1 MEIIKPGTNFDFLG
15 KRRTAITVSV
25 AVIALVL
32 ALLPFRINFGVDF
45 AGGTEIEV
53 KFSESVAAKDVREKI
68 EAAGFH
74 DASVQQIGD
83 VTENSF
89 LVRVS
94 RVSILSDEQAAT
106 FRQTLEEKL
115 AQYGVGSIELDEHV
129 GDRVDVTTER
139 AVPLDVLRGAAQ
151 VAGVELVHGE
161 ESVRDLTRAGQPA
174 YQILTQSL
182 SSKVSESLTAAFGEE
197 NVDVRRVEYV
207 GPQVGQQLR
216 NRGIMAVLLSMVAIL
231 LYIGFRFDLRFAP
244 GAVVALAHDVAV
256 VLGYWV
262 VTGREFNLTSIAVL
276 LTALGYSVNDTI
288 VVFDRV
294 REVLAR
300 KNGKSLLE
308 NINIAT
314 NEALGRTIITSL
326 VTGLSLVG
334 LMIFTSGSLF
344 DFAAAMLVGIIA
356 GTYSSVFVAGP
367 VAIGVEHW
375 MEKREAQKKAIAA
388 ATAGKPAP
396 KRAAHAD

>member
-1 MEIIKPGTNFDFLG
+1 MELIRPGTNFDFLG
-15 KRRTAITVSV
+15 KRRTAITISV
-25 AVIALVL
+25 AVIVAVL

-53 KFSESVAAKDVREKI
+53 KFSEAVEGKDVRERI
-68 EAAGFH
+68 EEAGFH
-74 DASVQQIGD
+74 DASVQQIGA
-83 VTENSF
+83 VEENSF

-94 RVSILSDEQAAT
+94 RVSILTAEQT
-106 FRQTLEEKL
+106 EIFRRTLEEKL
-115 AQYGVGSIELDEHV
+115 GEYGVVSIEFDEHV
-129 GDRVDVTTER
+129 ADRVDVQTER
-139 AVPLDVLRGAAQ
+139 AVPLEVFRDAAG
-151 VAGVELVHGE
+151 VAGVQLAHGE
-161 ESVRDLTRAGQPA
+161 EAVRDLTRAGQPA
-174 YQILTQSL
+174 YQLLTQGL
-182 SSKVSESLTAAFGEE
+182 SDKVSESLHAAFGEE

-231 LYIGFRFDLRFAP
+231 IYIAFRFDVRFAP
-244 GAVVALAHDVAV
+244 GAVVALVHDIAI

-276 LTALGYSVNDTI
+276 LTAIGYSVNDTI

-314 NEALGRTIITSL
+314 NEALGRTVITSL
-326 VTGLSLVG
+326 VTALSLLG

-344 DFAAAMLVGIIA
+344 DFAVAMLIGIIA
-356 GTYSSVFVAGP
+356 GTYSSVFIAGP
-367 VAIGVEHW
+367 VALSVEHW
-375 MEKREAQKKAIAA
+375 MEKREAQKKALAA
-388 ATAGKPAP
+388 ATAKQAP